1 MSAIASFLRDTDA
14 SAALYAGD
22 DRTDLDAFRTLGEL
36 VDEGR
41 LSYAVRVGVRSDEGP
56 EEITR
61 EADIVVDGTDGVRE
75 LLELLSTDG

>member
-1 MSAIASFLRDTDA
+1 VAIAAFLSDTDVN
-14 SAALYAGD
+14 AALYAGD

-36 VDEGR
+36 VEEGR
-41 LSYAVRVGVRSDEGP
+41 LSHAVRVGVSSDEGP

-75 LLELLSTDG
+75 LLELLVADG